1 MYQLHILKEQ
11 SFHCQNCQSEEF
23 SLCQYSL
30 ATLLGLQPAN
40 LVRVSS
46 EKDDCFDNF
55 VKFTEELFSE
65 LI

>member
-11 SFHCQNCQSEEF
+11 SFHYQNCQSEEF

-30 ATLLGLQPAN
+30 STLLGLQPAT